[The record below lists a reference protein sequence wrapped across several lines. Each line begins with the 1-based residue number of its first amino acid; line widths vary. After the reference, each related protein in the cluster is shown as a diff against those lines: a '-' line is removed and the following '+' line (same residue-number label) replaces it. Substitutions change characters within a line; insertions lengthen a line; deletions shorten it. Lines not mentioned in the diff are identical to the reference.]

1 MKRILPSL
9 RENNRYVLF
18 QISKNIDTK
27 KFKEKFEN
35 ELISFLG
42 QLEIAKSSFKLISF
56 NGDKGVIKVNA
67 PYLNKIKAFMALEN
81 NIDKEKVTIKS
92 IKVSG
97 ILNKLK

>member
-27 KFKEKFEN
+27 KFEKAFEE

-42 QLEIAKSSFKLISF
+42 QLELAKSSFKLISF
-56 NGDKGVIKVNA
+56 NGNKGVLKVNA

-81 NIDKEKVTIKS
+81 NINKERVTIKS

-97 ILNKLK
+97 VLNKLK